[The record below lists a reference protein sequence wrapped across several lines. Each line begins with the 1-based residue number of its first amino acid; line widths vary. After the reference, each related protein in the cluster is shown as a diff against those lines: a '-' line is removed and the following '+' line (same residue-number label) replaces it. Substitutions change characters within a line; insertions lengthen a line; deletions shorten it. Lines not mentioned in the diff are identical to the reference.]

1 MIRLD
6 MAALAGLAVDRV
18 PNIVYLEEMFGPLR
32 GNTLNGTSVDYGDI
46 HNLLHT
52 KPSYVRMC
60 A

>member
-1 MIRLD
+1 